1 MDITAQTAH
10 GFQLSEFRDHCR
22 IPWTTDDPAIQ
33 RSLDGGVSMWET
45 STNWYLR
52 ATTITLPITPEM
64 TVPFGPAPTITSV
77 AKNQYGALVSTVTD
91 RVVHQSTLGRSSV
104 WADSDGY
111 MVSSAYEYIAT
122 MQVAGSV
129 TPAVKSAVFDLGY
142 HLWRDRE
149 GSVVGAMV
157 SEIPLSLRTI
167 ISNHQLGGL

>member
-77 AKNQYGALVSTVTD
+77 VKNQYGALVSTVTD
-91 RVVHQSTLGRSSV
+91 QWFINRRWGARAFGQTATGTF
-104 WADSDGY
+104 
-111 MVSSAYEYIAT
+111 SSAYEYIAT

-149 GSVVGAMV
+149 GSIVGAMV
-157 SEIPLSLRTI
+157 AEIPLSLRTI
-167 ISNHQLGGL
+167 IANHQLGGL